1 VEVAHGDGQRTPIG
15 AARERGLRSGR
26 ARGMKGRMSSSVIRQ
41 LRVIGVIEGVSFL
54 VLLGIAMPLKYL
66 AGMPR
71 AVSVVGMAHGV
82 LFILYLAALAHA
94 HVTVRWPM
102 RRALT
107 VFAAAMLPLGPFF
120 IEGSLRREQRRLET
134 TAATAA
140 APRAAPP
147 VLPA

>member
-1 VEVAHGDGQRTPIG
+1 
-15 AARERGLRSGR
+15 
-26 ARGMKGRMSSSVIRQ
+26 MSSSVIRQ
-41 LRVIGVIEGVSFL
+41 LRIIGLIEGVSFL

-66 AGMPR
+66 ADMPR

-107 VFAAAMLPLGPFF
+107 VLAAAVLPLGPFF
-120 IEGSLRREQRRLET
+120 VEGSLRREQRQLET
-134 TAATAA
+134 SA
-140 APRAAPP
+140 APILSP
-147 VLPA
+147 

>member
-1 VEVAHGDGQRTPIG
+1 
-15 AARERGLRSGR
+15 
-26 ARGMKGRMSSSVIRQ
+26 MKGRMSSSVIRQ
-41 LRVIGVIEGVSFL
+41 LRVIGLIEGVSFV

>member
-1 VEVAHGDGQRTPIG
+1 
-15 AARERGLRSGR
+15 
-26 ARGMKGRMSSSVIRQ
+26 MSSSVIRQ
-41 LRVIGVIEGVSFL
+41 LRIIGLIEGVSFL

-82 LFILYLAALAHA
+82 LFVLYLAALAHA

-107 VFAAAMLPLGPFF
+107 VFAAAVLPLGPFI

-134 TAATAA
+134 TTANAAV
-140 APRAAPP
+140 PRAAPP
-147 VLPA
+147 VSPA

>member
-1 VEVAHGDGQRTPIG
+1 
-15 AARERGLRSGR
+15 
-26 ARGMKGRMSSSVIRQ
+26 MSSSVIRQ
-41 LRVIGVIEGVSFL
+41 LRVIGLIEGVSFL

-71 AVSVVGMAHGV
+71 AVSAVGMAHGV

-134 TAATAA
+134 NAATAA

>member
-1 VEVAHGDGQRTPIG
+1 MNS
-15 AARERGLRSGR
+15 AAMG
-26 ARGMKGRMSSSVIRQ
+26 SSVIRQ
-41 LRVIGVIEGVSFL
+41 LRIVGIIEGISFL

-94 HVTVRWPM
+94 HVTVRWPL

-107 VFAAAMLPLGPFF
+107 VLAAAVLPLGPFV
-120 IEGSLRREQRRLET
+120 IEGSLRREQRRLES
-134 TAATAA
+134 AVA
-140 APRAAPP
+140 APAASLAP
-147 VLPA
+147 